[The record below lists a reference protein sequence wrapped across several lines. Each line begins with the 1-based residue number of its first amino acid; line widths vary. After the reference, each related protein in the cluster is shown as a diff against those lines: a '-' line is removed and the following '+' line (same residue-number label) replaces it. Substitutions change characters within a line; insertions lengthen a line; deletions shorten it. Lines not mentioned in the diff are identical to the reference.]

1 MSDENN
7 KYRMSI
13 GLNVLQHLG
22 LSLYSNTPSV
32 LSEVIANAWDADATE
47 VRVKFSFDDQTI
59 TVTDNGIGMD
69 ITDIN
74 EKYLYVGYQKRTHL
88 KFRTPGGRKP
98 MGRKGIGKLSLFSI
112 ANKFVVYSRKHGGNR
127 EAFLMDAEE
136 IKEAIQQENPSKPGM
151 YNPTPME
158 FDVTI
163 DDQGT
168 VIKITELKVI
178 RLTQASI
185 NGLRKRIARRF
196 SFIGGDKFNIY
207 INDSKVTFT
216 DRDYFHKARFLFQYG
231 SNHDYS
237 SHCNFLDLDSDG
249 NKLCEVRV
257 NKFDSGGA
265 PAEEGEFEIRGW
277 IAIARRSNDLD
288 DKGPEGEDDDN
299 LNKITVAMRRKV
311 AQEDI
316 LQEFRLGGM
325 ITKYIYG
332 EIIADFLDEDE
343 KDDIATS
350 SRQRISEHDVR
361 YRALKLF
368 IRQELQYI
376 WRKTN
381 ELKEKRGL
389 QEALSNPHI
398 KQWYENLSPKALK
411 EAATKIFGE
420 IGKTSIEESH
430 KGIIYANGVL
440 SFETLKMKYALDA
453 LDEIQPSN
461 IDIFLEYLSDLDA
474 IEAARYLE
482 IVRERLAVITKLK
495 DSIDEN
501 ARERVLQEYIFDHLW
516 LLDPA
521 WERAT
526 EFKYMEESLQ
536 QIMGGTRLKDKSVRL
551 DIRYRRVAGAHV
563 IIELKRHSTRLSKVA
578 IETQLRKYIDAL
590 TKELLNNPREKIFP
604 IESVCIVGKLPL
616 HWDNPEVRRRDEDSL
631 KPYSIK
637 VLTYEELIS
646 NAHSAYAKF
655 IEASSSVDDLRQLIE
670 DIKNYQPTQP

>member
-7 KYRMSI
+7 KYRMTI

-47 VRVKFSFDDQTI
+47 VRVEFSFDDQTI

-69 ITDIN
+69 LKDIN
-74 EKYLYVGYQKRTHL
+74 EKYLYVGYQKRTRP

-112 ANKFVVYSRKHGGNR
+112 ASKFVVYSLKIGGNK
-127 EAFLMDAEE
+127 EAFLMDAKE
-136 IKEAIQQENPSKPGM
+136 IKEAIQQENPSNSGT
-151 YNPTPME
+151 YNPTPVE

-163 DDQGT
+163 DNQGT
-168 VIKITELKVI
+168 IIKITELKVI
-178 RLTQASI
+178 HLTRASI

-231 SNHDYS
+231 SSPDYS
-237 SHCNFLDLDSDG
+237 SHCNNLDLDSDR

-257 NKFDSGGA
+257 NKFDSDGA

-277 IAIARRSNDLD
+277 IAIARHSDDLD
-288 DKGPEGEDDDN
+288 DKGLEGEEDDN
-299 LNKITVAMRRKV
+299 LNKITVAMRGKV

-325 ITKYIYG
+325 ITKFIYG
-332 EIIADFLDEDE
+332 EINADFLDEDE
-343 KDDIATS
+343 KEDIATS
-350 SRQRISEHDVR
+350 SRQRISEHDIR
-361 YRALKLF
+361 YRALKSF

-381 ELKEKRGL
+381 KLKEKRGL

-411 EAATKIFGE
+411 VAATNIFGE
-420 IGKTSIEESH
+420 IGKTSIDERH

-440 SFETLKMKYALDA
+440 TFETLKMKYALDA
-453 LDEIQPSN
+453 LDKIQPSN
-461 IDIFLEYLSDLDA
+461 LDNFLEYLSDLDA
-474 IEAARYLE
+474 IEAARYRE
-482 IVRERLAVITKLK
+482 IVHERLAVINKLK
-495 DSIDEN
+495 ESIDEDS
-501 ARERVLQEYIFDHLW
+501 RERVLQEYIFDHLW

-526 EFKYMEESLQ
+526 EYKNMEESFQ
-536 QIMGGTRLKDKSVRL
+536 KIVGNIPLKDESVRV

-563 IIELKRHSTRLSKVA
+563 IIELKRHSRRLPKVD
-578 IETQLRKYIDAL
+578 IETQLKNYIDAL
-590 TKELLNNPREKIFP
+590 KHELLKYPKDSNFP

-616 HWDNPEVRRRDEDSL
+616 NWNDPEVRRRDEDSL

-646 NAHSAYAKF
+646 NAHSAYAK
-655 IEASSSVDDLRQLIE
+655 I
-670 DIKNYQPTQP
+670 Y